1 MKAVFFDLDD
11 TLLWDEKAFI
21 QLFKKLAGKRKR
33 NMDLIQNRLNRL
45 YVKKQESC
53 TLPMK
58 HMIILS

>member
-21 QLFKKLAGKRKR
+21 PLFRKHAGKRKR

-45 YVKKQESC
+45 CVKKQESC
-53 TLPMK
+53 TLLMK